1 VAGLAAVAGI
11 LQAAEGRTG
20 VQILENLAAH
30 DHALAERLCPP
41 QVAFDD
47 LADAAPGVLQ
57 AMIEKS
63 DRDVLLTALIGAVPP
78 VVKLVLDR
86 LPPLEAQ
93 QARRQINH
101 PGPIRLSDV
110 EEARR
115 QIARLA
121 QHEMLHVHKRQEAAS
136 LELGT

>member
-1 VAGLAAVAGI
+1 MLLKRVPETLPPEVIKAMGATDAQKAFASVPVAAV
-11 LQAAEGRTG
+11 
-20 VQILENLAAH
+20 
-30 DHALAERLCPP
+30 
-41 QVAFDD
+41 DD
-47 LADAAPGVLQ
+47 LADAATGVLA

-63 DRDVLLTALIGAVPP
+63 DRDVLLTALIGALPP
-78 VVKLVLDR
+78 LVERVLDR

-121 QHEMLHVHKRQEAAS
+121 EHEMLHLQKKDEGVS
-136 LELGT
+136 LELGTSH